1 MTPGELAHSYP
12 AIEEKLSAFVPDH
25 SLVASETFCDDKD
38 VRRFFRRLGVVPRGK
53 TGATASET
61 VLAVVKTIS
70 HTTGT
75 DGNRAKA
82 VLTAYCKDDG
92 RLATAVC
99 GKTPQCNR
107 CPLAEKCAFFSKKP
121 TIPQLPEGERP
132 RERLAKLG
140 EKNLTDAELLAI
152 IIRSGI
158 PDVSAVEVARNLL
171 VKFGGFRALAECS
184 PAQLTQIPAIGEAK
198 AASVKAA
205 FEIARRFGSRPE
217 AAKPGAFLNPQAVFE
232 RYKMKLGREK
242 RETFVVML
250 LDAKNRLIRDVTVS
264 QGSLTQSIV
273 HPREAFEPAI
283 RNSAA
288 SVIFVHNHPS
298 GDTTASREDVEIT
311 KRLKQTGDVIGIRVL
326 DHVIVSEDGFTSLAN
341 EGLL

>member
-1 MTPGELAHSYP
+1 MTPRELARSYP
-12 AIEEKLSAFVPDH
+12 DIEEKLSAFVRER
-25 SLVASETFCDDKD
+25 SFVASETFCNDRD
-38 VRRFFRRLGVVPRGK
+38 VRRFFRRLGLVPRGK
-53 TGATASET
+53 AGAKASET
-61 VLAVVKTIS
+61 ILAAVKTIS
-70 HTTGT
+70 RTTGA
-75 DGNRAKA
+75 DESRAKA

-99 GKTPQCNR
+99 GKTPQCSR
-107 CPLAEKCAFFSKKP
+107 CALAEKCAFFSKKP
-121 TIPQLPEGERP
+121 TIPQLPEDERP

-152 IIRSGI
+152 VIRSGI
-158 PDVSAVEVARNLL
+158 PGVSAVEVARNLL
-171 VKFGGFRALAECS
+171 VKFGGFRALARCS
-184 PAQLTQIPAIGEAK
+184 PAQLTKIPAIGEAK
-198 AASVKAA
+198 AASIKAA
-205 FEIARRFGSRPE
+205 LEIARRLQEQPE
-217 AAKPGAFLNPQAVFE
+217 PARPGAFLNPEAVCE
-232 RYKMKLGREK
+232 RYRMKLGREK
-242 RETFVVML
+242 RETFVAML

-298 GDTTASREDVEIT
+298 GDTTASREDIEIT
-311 KRLKQTGDVIGIRVL
+311 RRLKQTGDVIGIRVL

-341 EGLL
+341 KGLL